1 MSIERVRLRK
11 KLIPKIEQWS
21 AALDISETEFVHEA
35 LTHYI
40 RFLSGI
46 PTGSNVIRFPL
57 TDKEE
62 EQQCYESKPP
72 LAEMSVEEYD
82 GGIAL

>member
-1 MSIERVRLRK
+1 VSIVQVRLRK
-11 KLIPKIEQWS
+11 KLLPKIEQWS
-21 AALDISETEFVHEA
+21 AALDITETEFVHEA

-46 PTGSNVIRFPL
+46 PTGSNVVAL
-57 TDKEE
+57 TVAEAQEE
-62 EQQCYESKPP
+62 KVNSALLET
-72 LAEMSVEEYD
+72 EMDVEDYD

>member
-1 MSIERVRLRK
+1 MSIVQVRLRK
-11 KLIPKIEQWS
+11 KLLPKIEQWS
-21 AALDISETEFVHEA
+21 AALDITETEFVHEA

-46 PTGSNVIRFPL
+46 PTGSNVVAL
-57 TDKEE
+57 TVAEAQEE
-62 EQQCYESKPP
+62 KVNSALLET
-72 LAEMSVEEYD
+72 EMDVEDYD